1 MPLSG
6 RERPQGMVPGRG
18 RRQTTVERVSMRVIA
33 TAGIVAIATVVG
45 AIMASQDVA
54 GWITAL
60 VVSLITAVLA
70 ALLWSSRQL

>member
-1 MPLSG
+1 
-6 RERPQGMVPGRG
+6 
-18 RRQTTVERVSMRVIA
+18 MRVIA